1 MTVEKIEAYRT
12 TDGQIFVDRA
22 EAETVQ
28 RGLSLHDKIR
38 NILFEDIYYAVD
50 DVDETI
56 GAIVNNIK
64 EIVKVYNETR

>member
-28 RGLSLHDKIR
+28 KELSLHDKIKS
-38 NILFEDIYYAVD
+38 ILFDVYFYSPETTD
-50 DVDETI
+50 DVAEI
-56 GAIVNNIK
+56 IVDNIK
-64 EIVKVYNETR
+64 EIVKVYNKTR

>member
-22 EAETVQ
+22 E
-28 RGLSLHDKIR
+28 
-38 NILFEDIYYAVD
+38 VD
-50 DVDETI
+50 
-56 GAIVNNIK
+56 NIK

>member
-28 RGLSLHDKIR
+28 KELSLHDKIKSM
-38 NILFEDIYYAVD
+38 LFDGYFYSPETTD
-50 DVDETI
+50 DVTEI
-56 GAIVNNIK
+56 IVDNIE